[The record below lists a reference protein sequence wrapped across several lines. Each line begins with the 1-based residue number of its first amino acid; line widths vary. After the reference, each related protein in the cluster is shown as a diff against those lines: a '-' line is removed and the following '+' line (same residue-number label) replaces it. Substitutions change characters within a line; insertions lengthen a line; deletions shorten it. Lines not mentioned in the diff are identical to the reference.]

1 MAGSTASKAAAY
13 PILLFQKP
21 KPLLGFETGRK
32 IAEGW
37 LASMG

>member
-1 MAGSTASKAAAY
+1 MEGITASKAAAY
-13 PILLFQKP
+13 PISLFQKP
-21 KPLLGFETGRK
+21 KPILGFDTGRK